1 MGPDFGQIERI
12 ETIGSGLGIGHYLYR
27 QGPAWVLAAGDSV
40 KQIATVEVRI
50 SAGHG
55 RGYRVAEK
63 FHALMRVVM
72 VLHPKLL
79 ALSVDPHKGVR
90 SVPGH
95 VAPRATQ
102 SALAHQIG
110 DLVGGFGVVGPEVPL
125 HVVVAQT

>member
-55 RGYRVAEK
+55 RGFLVAEK
-63 FHALMRVVM
+63 FHALMGVEM

-79 ALSVDPHKGVR
+79 ALSVDPPKGVR
-90 SVPGH
+90 TETVHLP
-95 VAPRATQ
+95 PRAWQ
-102 SALAHQIG
+102 SALDHTLG
-110 DLVGGFGVVGPEVPL
+110 DLVGGTG
-125 HVVVAQT
+125 

>member
-55 RGYRVAEK
+55 RGFFVAEK
-63 FHALMRVVM
+63 FHALM
-72 VLHPKLL
+72 
-79 ALSVDPHKGVR
+79 GVEIDR
-90 SVPGH
+90 KSTRLNSSH
-95 VAPRATQ
+95 VATSYA
-102 SALAHQIG
+102 
-110 DLVGGFGVVGPEVPL
+110 GFCW
-125 HVVVAQT
+125 QTKKTEWRR